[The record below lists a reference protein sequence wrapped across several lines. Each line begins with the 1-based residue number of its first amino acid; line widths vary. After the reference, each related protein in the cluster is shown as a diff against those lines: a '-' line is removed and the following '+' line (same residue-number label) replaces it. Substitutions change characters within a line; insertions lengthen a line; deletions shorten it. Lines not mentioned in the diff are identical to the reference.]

1 MTPDPPA
8 LRRYRPGSGYAVL
21 GPAVVVLLPDV
32 PRARAA
38 AVWECV
44 DGGGSFQDVL
54 DVLVAGGLRSLP
66 SVAMLAVGPAGSRLL
81 LRGGVVATLATE
93 GESSELAGPTDT
105 TWAEHLLPSLEGWT
119 LRAASAPSGEGEPL
133 QVAEGL
139 VRASLVSAGAP
150 VPSAP
155 GAASTGAHARDR
167 VLPGARPEPGPEQ
180 SEPEVLEGAPATEA
194 IAASD
199 SGRVVARLVFS
210 TGEEVEVDGPVV
222 VGRNPDTGRATGA
235 GEPRAVAVPSRS
247 REISA
252 THLEV
257 RPGEGI
263 DLGAAVV
270 TDLAST
276 NGTLLVQPG
285 LPPED
290 LRPGVA
296 TALVPGAVIDLGDG
310 VTISV
315 SHP

>member
-1 MTPDPPA
+1 MTPDPPV
-8 LRRYRPGSGYAVL
+8 LRRCRPGSGYVVL

-32 PRARAA
+32 PRGRAA

-54 DVLVAGGLRSLP
+54 DVLVADGLRSLP
-66 SVAMLAVGPAGSRLL
+66 SVAMLAVGPAGARLL

-119 LRAASAPSGEGEPL
+119 LRAVAAPPDEGEPL
-133 QVAEGL
+133 RVAEGL
-139 VRASLVSAGAP
+139 VRASVVSAGDP
-150 VPSAP
+150 VRPEP
-155 GAASTGAHARDR
+155 GGAGTGQHVRDG
-167 VLPGARPEPGPEQ
+167 VLPGARPGAPAE
-180 SEPEVLEGAPATEA
+180 EPEAPDAGPATEA
-194 IAASD
+194 IAASG

-210 TGEEVEVDGPVV
+210 TGEQVEVDGPVV
-222 VGRNPDTGRATGA
+222 VGRNPDPGQATGA
-235 GEPRAVAVPSRS
+235 GEPRTVAVPSHRQ
-247 REISA
+247 EISA

-263 DLGAAVV
+263 DLGTAVV

-296 TALVPGAVIDLGDG
+296 TALVPGAIIDLGDG

-315 SHP
+315 THP